1 MPAPIFFWDV
11 DTQADFIDPDGKLYV
26 PGAEAIVPNLARLT
40 DWARNN
46 RVLVIASACAHHL
59 DDAEFAIY
67 PPHCLVGTPG
77 QRKIPETRLPNALV
91 LPEHCV
97 ELPRDLLSYQQIVL
111 QKRQLDVFSNPNL
124 GRLLDRLG
132 PAREIVLYGVVTEIC
147 VAYTARGLIRRG
159 YQLRV
164 VTDAIRH
171 LDQPMAQTFLK
182 EVEDAGGMLVST
194 ADLIAALERRPAA

>member
-1 MPAPIFFWDV
+1 MPASILFWDV
-11 DTQADFIDPDGKLYV
+11 DTQSDFIDRDGKLYV
-26 PGAEAIVPNLARLT
+26 PGAEAIVPNLELLT

-46 RVLVIASACAHHL
+46 RVLVIASACAHHQ

-77 QRKIPETRLPNALV
+77 QQKIPETRLSAPLF
-91 LPEHCV
+91 LSDDIV
-97 ELPRDLLSYQQIVL
+97 ELPRELVSYRQIIL
-111 QKRQLDVFSNPNL
+111 QKRQLDVFSNPNTGL
-124 GRLLDRLG
+124 LLDRLG
-132 PAREIVLYGVVTEIC
+132 PAYEIVLYGVVTEIC

-171 LDQPMAQTFLK
+171 LDQPRAQMFLK

-194 ADLIAALERRPAA
+194 ADLIPALERRPAA